1 MFQQGFT
8 LHECNGNDQG
18 GDVLTFLSSSTVCFL
33 LDLVYCYSTVLRTVL
48 SAKSVEL
55 NSLNLLLFCAAY
67 VHNNHA
73 CACSVLSLD
82 AMDVSGE
89 QQIDIDA
96 NLFKERLNLE
106 GTPINPDS
114 PEKHG
119 KYCRLPPAYFI

>member
-1 MFQQGFT
+1 M
-8 LHECNGNDQG
+8 NYSSPAV
-18 GDVLTFLSSSTVCFL
+18 DV
-33 LDLVYCYSTVLRTVL
+33 YG
-48 SAKSVEL
+48 
-55 NSLNLLLFCAAY
+55 
-67 VHNNHA
+67 NHA

-119 KYCRLPPAYFI
+119 KYCRLPPAYFIRFRLFCFGTTTEIL